1 MAASQQEPAR
11 NAAGRGR
18 PVEVRLSIGLA
29 LGGGT
34 ALIALS
40 ALVSLSVLLRW
51 LGAGAIPG
59 DFETV
64 EMLTALVA
72 FAMLPLCQQTRG
84 NVIVDTLSRNWPP
97 RAVRAVDALWDVLYA
112 AVALVI
118 AWGAWQ
124 GGRDALANGTATMVL
139 GLPVG
144 WAMMATA
151 VLAVWLAIGAVVGAL
166 RLVFEGRS

>member
-1 MAASQQEPAR
+1 MR
-11 NAAGRGR
+11 NAAAARGR
-18 PVEVRLSIGLA
+18 PTEVRISIGLA
-29 LGGGT
+29 LGGGA
-34 ALIALS
+34 ALVALS
-40 ALVSLSVLLRW
+40 ALVTLSVLLRW
-51 LGAGAIPG
+51 LGEGGIPG

-64 EMLTALVA
+64 EMLTALAA

-97 RAVRAVDALWDVLYA
+97 RAVRLVDALWDVLYA
-112 AVALVI
+112 AVALII

-144 WAMMATA
+144 WAMIAA
-151 VLAVWLAIGAVVGAL
+151 AGLAVWLAIGAVVSAL